1 MRFRDVRRLL
11 RQERGAALVMAIGVA
26 MVLAIAGT
34 SLIAYGTSNER
45 AAHRFKRS
53 HDSYQTAVSGIENG
67 VAQLANGTVSDRGDP
82 NYFASLAKT
91 QAFDTN
97 ETVVW
102 DGVLCDDNPNNPG
115 ATGDGCTEYT
125 GTPSDTYI
133 PNLRWR
139 LTSTS
144 SVPAESGPGTISRT
158 VTADVRLRPE
168 TSIVRDEEA
177 WEYVYSWKTGD
188 PDGCDME
195 LPNNP
200 SVTSSFYVAG
210 TLCLDNNSSVL
221 GPTPGNPDVKVN
233 VKGNAVLLKSG
244 NDLGTIARPLTQI
257 WVDGVF
263 APGYPLGGCKYRMR
277 GYDNPCRTADHVEAV
292 IPDPAPPISGPVI
305 SAPTAQFDDWYWVA
319 SPGPTQPCDPTLSSG
334 AYPNFTDNGIVND
347 GDLGTLAIDDMAS
360 FSCVTLLGELTW
372 NAATADLTID
382 GSIFWDGNMEID
394 PATALDITYDGIG
407 VIYLSGWFRTR
418 QTKICSTYSG
428 GDCNYSTWNTDQDL
442 FVVATAGQTNFSQCA
457 ACGIMLE
464 QSSQFQG
471 ALYADWSMG
480 FQNNSYVQGPMV
492 AKEEVIQN
500 SFTFNYIPPLIRVPF
515 GMPSVTID
523 AWNILPPTNFT
534 G

>member
-1 MRFRDVRRLL
+1 MRFRDFRRLL
-11 RQERGAALVMAIGVA
+11 RDERGAALVMALGVA

-45 AAHRFKRS
+45 AADRFKRS
-53 HDSYQTAVSGIENG
+53 HDSYQIAVSGIENA
-67 VAQLANGTVSDRGDP
+67 VAQIANGTVSGRGDP
-82 NYFASLAKT
+82 YYFTSLAKT
-91 QAFDTN
+91 QTFDTN
-97 ETVVW
+97 EAVVW
-102 DGVLCDDNPNNPG
+102 DGVLWDDNPNNSTNPG
-115 ATGDGCTEYT
+115 GSTPYT
-125 GTPSDTYI
+125 GTPTDTYI

-144 SVPAESGPGTISRT
+144 TVPAESGPGTISRT

-168 TSIVRDEEA
+168 TSIVRDEES

-200 SVTSSFYVAG
+200 DVQSSFYVAG
-210 TLCLDNNSSVL
+210 NLCLDNNSSIV
-221 GPTPGNPDVKVN
+221 GPQFGSDPDVKVN
-233 VKGNAVLLKSG
+233 VRGNAILKKNG
-244 NDLGTIARPLTQI
+244 NDIGTSARPLTSLF
-257 WVDGVF
+257 VEG
-263 APGYPLGGCKYRMR
+263 PLGCKYRA
-277 GYDNPCRTADHVEAV
+277 NPYNYMCTDGPPPPGDHVV
-292 IPDPAPPISGPVI
+292 PDSQRGSPAITVPV
-305 SAPTAQFDDWYWVA
+305 AQFDDWYYVA
-319 SPGPTQPCDPTLSSG
+319 SPGPTYPCDPDLSSG
-334 AYPNFTDNGIVND
+334 TYPTFADNGAVND

-360 FSCVTLLGELTW
+360 FSCVTVLGELTW
-372 NAATADLTID
+372 DASTQNLTVD
-382 GSIFWDGNMEID
+382 GTIFWDGNMEFD
-394 PATALDITYDGIG
+394 PATVLDITYDGIG

-418 QTKICSTYSG
+418 QTKICSTYTPG
-428 GDCNYSTWNTDQDL
+428 GDCNYSTWNTDEDL
-442 FVVATAGQTNFSQCA
+442 LVVATGGQTDFSQCT

-500 SFTFNYIPPLIRVPF
+500 SFTFNYIPPLIKVPF